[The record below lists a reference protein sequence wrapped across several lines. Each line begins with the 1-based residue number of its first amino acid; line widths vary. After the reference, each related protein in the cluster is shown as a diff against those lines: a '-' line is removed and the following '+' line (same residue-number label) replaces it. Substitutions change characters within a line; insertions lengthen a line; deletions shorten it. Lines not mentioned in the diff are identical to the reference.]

1 MKGIT
6 YYDLVKHYGLEVCNL
21 EPGCVYSTSTHKR
34 GKISHWRGDVM
45 HWYMNRLV
53 TRPGFLMFLRAIA
66 RDRIELAALSGSAK
80 YDRWFMRIAE
90 ECMWAQREAQEK
102 WKVKIPKSA
111 YKREKSWI
119 LNYWYSPMIK
129 KGEMNID
136 EYTTP
141 MYMWANTQE
150 EEK

>member
-1 MKGIT
+1 MKGVT
-6 YYDLVKHYGLEVCNL
+6 YEDLVRHYGLSVCDN
-21 EPGCVYSTSTHKR
+21 ESGCVYSWSTHKR

-45 HWYMNRLV
+45 HWYMKRLV
-53 TRPGFLMFLRAIA
+53 TRPGLLLFLRAIA
-66 RDRIELAALSGSAK
+66 RDRIEARIMASGARPMWYMS
-80 YDRWFMRIAE
+80 ISE

-111 YKREKSWI
+111 YKREKHWVR
-119 LNYWYSPMIK
+119 NYWYAPMIK
-129 KGEMNID
+129 KGEMNIE

-141 MYMWANTQE
+141 MYMWAHTQE